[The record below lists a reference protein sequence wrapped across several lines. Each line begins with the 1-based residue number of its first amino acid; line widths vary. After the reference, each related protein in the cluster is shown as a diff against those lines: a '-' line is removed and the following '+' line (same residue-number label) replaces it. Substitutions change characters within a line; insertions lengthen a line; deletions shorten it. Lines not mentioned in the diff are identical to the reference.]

1 MGGFMLNALA
11 IHLKELAEKS
21 PEKFREEVKVKLNG
35 KATDDQVA
43 VIKEFIF
50 LLPATLNQLSRYWN
64 RKETPADAKKV
75 SGFIITY
82 IYQLSDFLPENQH
95 GLFGY
100 LDDAYFVVKSYLQI
114 NDRFLRNWHDRTPDE
129 LALANRARQLVDI
142 PRILIPAEVDKIDK
156 MVESLMEG
164 KTGDFEAIMSGF
176 NN

>member
-1 MGGFMLNALA
+1 MLNALA
-11 IHLKELAEKS
+11 KHLKELAEKS
-21 PEKFREEVKVKLNG
+21 PEKFREEVKMKLNG

-64 RKETPADAKKV
+64 RKDTPPDAKKV

-114 NDRFLRNWHDRTPDE
+114 NDRFLRNWHDRTSE
-129 LALANRARQLVDI
+129 EIALSDRARQLVDV
-142 PRILIPAEVDKIDK
+142 PRMLIPDVATRIDK
-156 MVESLMEG
+156 MVDSLMEG
-164 KTGDFEAIMSGF
+164 KTSEFESIMGSF
-176 NN
+176 DK

>member
-1 MGGFMLNALA
+1 MLNALA
-11 IHLKELAEKS
+11 NHLKSLAEKS
-21 PEKFREEVKVKLNG
+21 PDKFREEVKQHLSG
-35 KATDDQVA
+35 KSTEDQIA

-64 RKETPADAKKV
+64 LKETPADAKRV

-100 LDDAYFVVKSYLQI
+100 LDDAYFVVKSYLMI
-114 NDRFLRNWHDRTPDE
+114 NDRFLRNWQDRTPEE
-129 LALANRARQLVDI
+129 LALSNRARQLIDI
-142 PRILIPAEVDKIDK
+142 PRHLIPDEADKIDK
-156 MVESLMEG
+156 MVESLMAG
-164 KTGDFEAIMSGF
+164 KTKDFEAIMNGF